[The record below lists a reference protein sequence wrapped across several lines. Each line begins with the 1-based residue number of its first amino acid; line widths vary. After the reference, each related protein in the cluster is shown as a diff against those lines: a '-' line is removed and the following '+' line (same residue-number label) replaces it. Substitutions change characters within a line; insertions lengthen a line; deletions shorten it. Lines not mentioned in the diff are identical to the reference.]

1 MSSKKSRMRL
11 RRRQPIRFANKCRF
25 KHIMADTQNI
35 DIDYVADLARIAL
48 TDDEKD
54 LFSKQLGDILGYI
67 EKLKSADVSTVEP
80 MAHAFPVCN
89 VWDED
94 EPVEG
99 LSVDEALMNAPVM
112 RDNMFVVP
120 KVVE

>member
-1 MSSKKSRMRL
+1 MS
-11 RRRQPIRFANKCRF
+11 
-25 KHIMADTQNI
+25 DTQNI

-48 TDDEKD
+48 TDDEKN
-54 LFSKQLGDILGYI
+54 LFSKQLGEILGYI
-67 EKLKSADVSTVEP
+67 EKLKSADVSNVEP
-80 MAHAFPVCN
+80 MAHAFPVYN

-94 EPVEG
+94 KPVEG
-99 LSVDEALMNAPVM
+99 LSVDEALKNAPAV